1 MRTITGFAERKVQRN
16 HTRIRGGNTGKRTE
30 VMSFPR
36 CGKPSVHRVPQLSYS
51 GPTSTVQYAAADE
64 AIFRSKVA
72 KGAW

>member
-30 VMSFPR
+30 VMSFPL
-36 CGKPSVHRVPQLSYS
+36 CGKPSVRRVPQLPYS

-64 AIFRSKVA
+64 AILRSKVA
-72 KGAW
+72 KGAS

>member
-1 MRTITGFAERKVQRN
+1 MHAITGFAERKVQRN

-36 CGKPSVHRVPQLSYS
+36 CEKPLVRRVPQVSYS
-51 GPTSTVQYAAADE
+51 GPSSTVQYAAADE
-64 AIFRSKVA
+64 AILRSKVA

>member
-36 CGKPSVHRVPQLSYS
+36 CEKPLVRRVPQLSYS
-51 GPTSTVQYAAADE
+51 GPSSTVQYAAADE